1 MKQTFRILLGVTSLL
16 LGAGLV
22 PAGDEKQAKF
32 LLSWG
37 QKGEKPGEFHSPIG
51 IAVTPKDEVYVT
63 DLNNARVQKFS
74 TEGKHLGGFDLPLD
88 DPKRKSAQVGGIAV
102 DEQGRI
108 YLSFM
113 IQHRIV
119 VYNDDGKL
127 LREWGRKGVGEGE
140 FNQPGGIL
148 LAPDETLFVAD
159 QCNHRVQRF
168 TRDGMFLGAW
178 GGHGGKPGQFG
189 GPDAAGSRFAG
200 PHFLARDGK
209 GRLYTTEGVLGRVQ
223 QLSADGT
230 PLGSWGNKGSE
241 PGGFGS
247 FKTPYAGGTFGP
259 IGILADRHDR
269 IWVSS
274 LNDRVQLFTPDGKFI
289 LGIGGSG
296 AGPGE
301 FVRPHGMALDRQG
314 RLYIADA
321 GNQRI
326 QKFEIP
332 DP

>member
-1 MKQTFRILLGVTSLL
+1 VQQSLRILCGTTLLL
-16 LGAGLV
+16 LGAALV
-22 PAGDEKQAKF
+22 PADDEKQAKF

-37 QKGEKPGEFHSPIG
+37 QKGEKPGEFHSPVG

-63 DLNNARVQKFS
+63 DLNNARVQKF
-74 TEGKHLGGFDLPLD
+74 TTDGKSLGGFDLPHD
-88 DPKRKSAQVGGIAV
+88 EPNRKSAQVGGIAV
-102 DEQGRI
+102 DDQGRI

-113 IQHRIV
+113 LQHRIA
-119 VYNDDGKL
+119 VYSDSGAL
-127 LREWGRKGVGEGE
+127 LREWGRKGSGNGE

-148 LAPDETLFVAD
+148 LAADGTVLVAD
-159 QCNHRVQRF
+159 QCNHRVQKF
-168 TRDGMFLGAW
+168 TEEGAFLGAW
-178 GGHGGKPGQFG
+178 GGYGEKPGQFG
-189 GPDAAGSRFAG
+189 APDRPGSRFAG

-209 GRLYTTEGVLGRVQ
+209 GRLYTTEGVLGRGQ

-230 PLGSWGNKGSE
+230 SLGSWGNKGSE

-259 IGILADRHDR
+259 IGILVDRHDR

-296 AGPGE
+296 AGPGQ
-301 FVRPHGMALDRQG
+301 FARPHGLALDRQG
-314 RLYIADA
+314 RLYVADA
-321 GNQRI
+321 GNHRI